1 LRQSL
6 EELYDLLFEQKSL
19 LEKMLELSRKEQQI
33 IISGASDQLEG
44 IVREELREL
53 SKLGAI
59 EKKRTSLHKVISA
72 ELGIPEAELTVTAIA
87 ERAQPDEREA
97 ITKLQE
103 ELTTLIGLHKSLNDE
118 NRELIKAHL
127 DYTEAMLDLLV
138 DSEDPLNNYYN
149 VEGKAAPD
157 KKKTTGFF
165 DGHA

>member
-6 EELYDLLFEQKSL
+6 QELYDLLFEQKDL
-19 LEKMLELSRKEQQI
+19 LDNMLELSRKEQQI
-33 IISGASDQLEG
+33 IISGAADKLEDV
-44 IVREELREL
+44 VRRELREL

-59 EKKRTSLHKVISA
+59 EKKRLALHKMISA
-72 ELGIPEAELTVTAIA
+72 EFGLSERELTVSAIA
-87 ERAQPDEREA
+87 ARADQDEREA
-97 ITKLQE
+97 ITKLQG
-103 ELTTLIGLHKSLNDE
+103 ELTVLINEHRDLNNE

-127 DYTEAMLDLLV
+127 EYTEAMLDVMV
-138 DSEDPLNNYYN
+138 DSEDPLNNFYN